1 MLVFTP
7 TAIEVVRT
15 ITSAEGVPDGA
26 GLRIAAATDDQQPGA
41 LQMSIAPGP
50 EEDDQV
56 LAGEGA
62 HVFLDPLAA
71 VYLDDKILDAEV
83 TDGGQV
89 AFALGEQQ
97 EQDQPAPGPQA

>member
-15 ITSAEGVPDGA
+15 ITSAEGVPDGS
-26 GLRIAAATDDQQPGA
+26 GLRIAATTDGGQPGA
-41 LQMSIAPGP
+41 LEMSITPGP

-56 LAGEGA
+56 LAGEGT

-83 TDGGQV
+83 TDDGQV

-97 EQDQPAPGPQA
+97 EQPTEEAPAP